1 MIDDPVALEAALER
15 SKDKRIQ
22 ELEQKVR
29 RLELRILYLKKLKAL
44 VRYRDKVRIIDE
56 LRQHYSFE
64 QLLQIAQIPRVRF
77 TIT

>member
-1 MIDDPVALEAALER
+1 MIDDPVALEVALER

-44 VRYRDKVRIIDE
+44 VR
-56 LRQHYSFE
+56 
-64 QLLQIAQIPRVRF
+64 
-77 TIT
+77 

>member
-22 ELEQKVR
+22 DLEQKVR

-44 VRYRDKVRIIDE
+44 VR
-56 LRQHYSFE
+56 
-64 QLLQIAQIPRVRF
+64 
-77 TIT
+77 

>member
-1 MIDDPVALEAALER
+1 MIDDPVALELALER

-44 VRYRDKVRIIDE
+44 VR
-56 LRQHYSFE
+56 
-64 QLLQIAQIPRVRF
+64 
-77 TIT
+77 

>member
-1 MIDDPVALEAALER
+1 MIDDPVALEVELER

-44 VRYRDKVRIIDE
+44 VR
-56 LRQHYSFE
+56 
-64 QLLQIAQIPRVRF
+64 
-77 TIT
+77 